1 MNDYTKPFFIGIKRY
16 NRKGEYLRTDYGYLP
31 PLELPREEEKEIVYA
46 DMEFTNRQWNVI
58 QQLRGQVA
66 YLQSKY
72 QEQVAERKQ
81 SGKLFISKK
90 TSAGY

>member
-31 PLELPREEEKEIVYA
+31 PLELPHEEVVITYA
-46 DMEFTNRQWNVI
+46 DMEWTNRQWYRVE
-58 QQLRGQVA
+58 QLEGRVK

-72 QEQVAERKQ
+72 QDQVAERKQ